1 MPPAAK
7 KRKARQAAIA
17 RSESVVVRHALV
29 RCRATRACVETGDAV
44 TLALARRFNRK
55 IGTAKWYILNK
66 EELVARLVLHRLVR
80 KIQRFV
86 REKITLPADDGDS
99 EGVKASVCPISLAPM
114 SEISPGLRFT
124 HTNVWYNREV
134 LAQHMFKTSDFI
146 NPVTRVEFS
155 EQDVVRIDPRLVPQF
170 RNRRE
175 LRSSIAEDLAMVQS
189 VENELEE
196 VFQTMVEA
204 AEEIP
209 SRMEFRVVFDNLS
222 QDFQE
227 CHGDLTDLDS
237 DRSNLALKSLY
248 DAIDGDPNNPVR
260 MSKKRRSIL
269 RHFLDCQ

>member
-1 MPPAAK
+1 M
-7 KRKARQAAIA
+7 
-17 RSESVVVRHALV
+17 
-29 RCRATRACVETGDAV
+29 
-44 TLALARRFNRK
+44 ALARRFNRK
-55 IGTAKWYILNK
+55 IGTAKWYVLNK